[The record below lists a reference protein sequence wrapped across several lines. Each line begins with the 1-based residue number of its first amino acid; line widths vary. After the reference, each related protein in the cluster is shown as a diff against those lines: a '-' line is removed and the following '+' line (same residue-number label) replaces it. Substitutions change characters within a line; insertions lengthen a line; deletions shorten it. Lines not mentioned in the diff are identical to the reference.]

1 MAMSKAP
8 SFDDFWRAY
17 PLHKAKVQAER
28 AWNRLTARDKQ
39 KALAS
44 LPVYRKYCLQ
54 KGIAYKYAQGWL
66 NDRRWE
72 DEYEDNIPSYVAV
85 PDTIEQDSRQPNSVP
100 NGNGME
106 KW

>member
-1 MAMSKAP
+1 MATSKTP

-28 AWNRLTARDKQ
+28 AWNRLAARDKQ
-39 KALAS
+39 KALAC

-66 NDRRWE
+66 NDHRWE
-72 DEYEDNIPSYVAV
+72 DEYEDDIPADIAV
-85 PDTIEQDSRQPNSVP
+85 PAPVKTDNEHSYSALNDS
-100 NGNGME
+100 GME

>member
-1 MAMSKAP
+1 MMASKTP

-44 LPVYRKYCLQ
+44 LPVYRNYCLQ

-66 NDRRWE
+66 NDHRWE
-72 DEYEDNIPSYVAV
+72 DEYEDNIPVSIATSSKDE
-85 PDTIEQDSRQPNSVP
+85 PDDRQPCVP
-100 NGNGME
+100 GNDGME